1 VTRQKHRDTPPSH
14 GDGDALGE
22 QSPQLKAYMQKT
34 CMLCVTRLHS
44 TVISYVFEYGAGMTL
59 PDQHVTDPTD
69 FVRGLWY
76 SDGLHT
82 CESITAAATAIEE
95 LTRYLAHATRG
106 DLDVP
111 TLYSATGS
119 LAHAAS
125 ISEQVLTQ
133 LAGACTTLSA
143 RTELRHDAPD
153 TDPASSALFAA
164 DTLGTEATSQVR
176 SLRQRLDQAQQQLG
190 HLYVAGNDE

>member
-1 VTRQKHRDTPPSH
+1 
-14 GDGDALGE
+14 
-22 QSPQLKAYMQKT
+22 
-34 CMLCVTRLHS
+34 
-44 TVISYVFEYGAGMTL
+44 MTL
-59 PDQHVTDPTD
+59 PDQHFTDPTD

-76 SDGLHT
+76 SDGPHT
-82 CESITAAATAIEE
+82 SESIASAATAIEE

-111 TLYSATGS
+111 TLYGVTGS

-133 LAGACTTLSA
+133 LASACTALSA
-143 RTELRHDAPD
+143 RADLRHDAPD
-153 TDPASSALFAA
+153 ADPASSALFAA
-164 DTLGTEATSQVR
+164 DKLGTEATSDVR

-190 HLYVAGNDE
+190 HLYLTGDRE